1 MKDDRF
7 KAMLAAIA
15 ALANDFE
22 PKTGL
27 PALRKALGDR
37 SNFVVAKAANVVAQ
51 LGMDEDRDG
60 TDIDAGCRGKAAT
73 TRVCSVVPP
82 QSARRRPRGGGH
94 RSVFPLADRS
104 CTRRIGCVCRTLSGI
119 KKNEDIRF
127 EAVSALAQ
135 ARPRE
140 ALAQIEGF
148 WSGNVPHELRL
159 STLASSR
166 FRNDL
171 RDRVATIVE
180 TSRNELLKRTFE
192 RAFALE

>member
-1 MKDDRF
+1 
-7 KAMLAAIA
+7 
-15 ALANDFE
+15 
-22 PKTGL
+22 
-27 PALRKALGDR
+27 
-37 SNFVVAKAANVVAQ
+37 
-51 LGMDEDRDG
+51 
-60 TDIDAGCRGKAAT
+60 
-73 TRVCSVVPP
+73 
-82 QSARRRPRGGGH
+82 
-94 RSVFPLADRS
+94 VFPLADRS